1 MIVYWGDYTEVKNVP
16 ECVQNMNLVAKE
28 SLEEYMRFYH
38 AMLEGVPQGSA
49 MFKLRVKDRDDYAW
63 IKAHY
68 FLTYDKEK
76 HPVTSIIHMKI
87 IRKNMIRSCLTNDGY
102 RYLKNQKANA
112 NLLIMNMILPKISLR

>member
-1 MIVYWGDYTEVKNVP
+1 MCIRDRVKNVP

-63 IKAHY
+63 IKACLLYTSWHNR
-68 FLTYDKEK
+68 KE
-76 HPVTSIIHMKI
+76 
-87 IRKNMIRSCLTNDGY
+87 
-102 RYLKNQKANA
+102 
-112 NLLIMNMILPKISLR
+112 

>member
-1 MIVYWGDYTEVKNVP
+1 M
-16 ECVQNMNLVAKE
+16 QNMNLVAKE

-68 FLTYDKEK
+68 FLTYDKENIRL
-76 HPVTSIIHMKI
+76 HLSFHMKI

-102 RYLKNQKANA
+102 RYLKIKRQMR
-112 NLLIMNMILPKISLR
+112 LLIMNMILPKISLR